1 MKAGHR
7 LTKPDWIGNKAF
19 GSINETPVQSKYAP
33 ALLESKPPSAGTFYQ
48 APFFKASFIKAPFL
62 APPPPS
68 IFKRMQFQAE
78 ALGFEALVALVR
90 SLGPDRAS
98 ALSAALWQRF
108 APLNKRHA
116 RAEAQ
121 MRAALPE
128 LAEAD
133 IAANLN
139 EMWGNLGRTS
149 AEAFHIGALVA
160 DQDRFAI
167 GDDTRDAVR
176 EARARGAVFV
186 SLHQG
191 NWELAS
197 PLLHS
202 LGLPVAGVYQKLQ
215 NPIVEARASGFR
227 APFYT
232 LGLHSKGHETARHLL
247 KIVANRGTVTIMA
260 DLRDLSGVSVPF
272 FHRPAPST
280 AFPAMI
286 ARMRNVPLFAG
297 VVLRETGATFRARS
311 MEIPVAR
318 SGDRETDIFETT
330 AAIHACFEASIR
342 ETPGQ
347 WMWGHRRWSR

>member
-7 LTKPDWIGNKAF
+7 LTKPDWIGKKAF
-19 GSINETPVQSKYAP
+19 GSINTTLVQRKFAP
-33 ALLESKPPSAGTFYQ
+33 APAEGTLSSVGT
-48 APFFKASFIKAPFL
+48 PL

-68 IFKRMQFQAE
+68 LLRRARFHVE

-90 SLGPDRAS
+90 GLGPDRAS
-98 ALSAALWQRF
+98 TVSGALWRRF
-108 APLNKRHA
+108 APLNRRHA
-116 RAEAQ
+116 RAESQ

-128 LAEAD
+128 CSDAQ
-133 IAANLN
+133 IAANLD

-149 AEAFHIGALVA
+149 AEAFHIGALIA
-160 DQDRFAI
+160 DRDRFTIGEDTHDAI
-167 GDDTRDAVR
+167 R
-176 EARARGAVFV
+176 EARAHGAVFI

-215 NPIVEARASGFR
+215 NPIVEAKASAFR

-272 FHRPAPST
+272 FHAAAPST
-280 AFPAMI
+280 GFPALI
-286 ARMRNVPLFAG
+286 ARTRNVPLFAG
-297 VVLRETGATFRARS
+297 VVFRESGATFRIRTV
-311 MEIPVAR
+311 EIPVTC
-318 SGDRETDIFETT
+318 SGDRDTDIVETT
-330 AAIHACFEASIR
+330 AAIQNCFEGFIR
-342 ETPGQ
+342 ERPGQ